1 MNDNIRMMLLYDIY
15 GNLLTKKQSEI
26 FEEYYLYNLSLRE
39 IANNREIS
47 YQAVADSIKKSENM
61 LNNFENNVKMLELS
75 KRVESV
81 YILIEKT
88 KDLNNIRQ
96 EILNKLNLD
105 VGEDDI

>member
-1 MNDNIRMMLLYDIY
+1 
-15 GNLLTKKQSEI
+15 
-26 FEEYYLYNLSLRE
+26 
-39 IANNREIS
+39 
-47 YQAVADSIKKSENM
+47 M

-81 YILIEKT
+81 YSLIEKT